1 MSFRSASVAAVIT
14 VMLVYPG
21 GAVAANL
28 YAPTYGTS
36 PEAIAGFARA
46 ADGSLAALA
55 GSPFG
60 FPSTDPGGVITL
72 GFTPDGG
79 RAVSTFLFS
88 GGLRGLTVGADGS
101 IAASAPAVDAPSIT
115 GLAVSPDGRFAYA
128 PTRDFPP
135 EPPAVGILGYS
146 IGADA
151 ALTPLPGSPY
161 SSGEYGD
168 VAITP
173 DGHYL
178 YAAAGQLR
186 HFSIGDDGR
195 LTAAGVPT
203 VIGARYLTPSPDG
216 RFLFA
221 GVSGAADG
229 VTSFTIGADGNL
241 TQNGPPALTG
251 DVSLGYF
258 AVSPD
263 GRHIYMPDSN
273 VDGVVVASVAADGTL
288 AVTGTMPVQ
297 NPESV
302 AVSPDGRFMYIGKA
316 GSILVASIAADG
328 TPTLLPS
335 TAAWTSGE
343 PERLTFGPTPSP
355 TAAFTSHE
363 GPPGSRSRFDATGS
377 TGAVRFDWD
386 FGDGMTLVDGGP
398 KPTHT
403 YASAGVYDVALRVY
417 DAQGCSGTFIYTG
430 QSTTCPG
437 GFGTLASSGLD
448 TLPILSRLRAGPR
461 RFVAAAAAVRRPRRG
476 TTFRYRLNE
485 RATVKITI
493 ARKKGRRF
501 KRVGAL
507 RAPGRRGGNR
517 KRFSGKLRGR
527 RLKAG
532 AYRATAVGTDANG
545 GRSRPRSVRF
555 RIVRP

>member
-1 MSFRSASVAAVIT
+1 MGFRLASVAAVT
-14 VMLVYPG
+14 AVVLAYPG
-21 GAVAANL
+21 GAAAANL

-46 ADGSLAALA
+46 ADGSLAPLA

-88 GGLRGLTVGADGS
+88 GGLRGLTVAADGS

-173 DGHYL
+173 DGRYL

-221 GVSGAADG
+221 GFSGAADG

-241 TQNGPPALTG
+241 TQNGPAALTG

-297 NPESV
+297 NPDSV
-302 AVSPDGRFMYIGKA
+302 AVSPDGRFLYIAKSGTILRRVDRGGRRADAPALDRRVELRRA
-316 GSILVASIAADG
+316 GAAHLRPDRSAHG
-328 TPTLLPS
+328 GLHVPRGPAWLP
-335 TAAWTSGE
+335 
-343 PERLTFGPTPSP
+343 L
-355 TAAFTSHE
+355 
-363 GPPGSRSRFDATGS
+363 
-377 TGAVRFDWD
+377 AVRRDRL
-386 FGDGMTLVDGGP
+386 DGRGP
-398 KPTHT
+398 LRLGLRGRDDARGRRPDADTHLRVR
-403 YASAGVYDVALRVY
+403 GVYDVALRVY

-461 RFVAAAAAVRRPRRG
+461 RVVAAAAAVRRPRRG